1 MAKYGVEPKPYKEL
15 GPTAKFYRNATKA
28 QKDKHLASSAKA
40 NRKEG
45 AGKSRTAS
53 TKARA
58 SLKITDSHV
67 NAGHKKGGGFEAVSD
82 KKNKAANGSGKR
94 SRYHA

>member
-40 NRKEG
+40 NK
-45 AGKSRTAS
+45 KSVAKRSATNA
-53 TKARA
+53 ARE
-58 SLKITDSHV
+58 SLKIKDPHV
-67 NAGHKKGGGFEAVSD
+67 NAGHKRGGGFEAVPD

>member
-1 MAKYGVEPKPYKEL
+1 MAKYGVKPKPYKEL
-15 GPTAKFYRNATKA
+15 GDTAKFYRNATPA
-28 QKDKHLASSAKA
+28 QKAKHVASSKKA
-40 NRKEG
+40 NK
-45 AGKSRTAS
+45 KSVAKRSATNA
-53 TKARA
+53 ARA
-58 SLKITDSHV
+58 SLKITNPYV

>member
-40 NRKEG
+40 NK
-45 AGKSRTAS
+45 KSVAKRSATNA
-53 TKARA
+53 ARE
-58 SLKITDSHV
+58 SLKIDNPRI
-67 NAGHKKGGGFEAVSD
+67 NAGHKKGGGFEAVAE
-82 KKNKAANGSGKR
+82 KKNKGYNGSGKR